1 MWSMIPMNAPIL
13 VPKLYAAKYYRI
25 AINPE
30 KEPERYSRIAAIE
43 TKLMNEIERDVDFT
57 SIP

>member
-1 MWSMIPMNAPIL
+1 MNAPIL
-13 VPKLYAAKYYRI
+13 VPKLYAARYYRI

-30 KEPERYSRIAAIE
+30 KEPERYSRVAAIE
-43 TKLMNEIERDVDFT
+43 TKLKNEIERDVDFT